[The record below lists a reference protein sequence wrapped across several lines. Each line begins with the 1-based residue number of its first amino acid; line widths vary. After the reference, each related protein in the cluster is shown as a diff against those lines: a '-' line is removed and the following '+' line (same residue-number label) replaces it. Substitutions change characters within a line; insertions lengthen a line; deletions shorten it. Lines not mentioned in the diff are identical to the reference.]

1 MIVKIEKL
9 DNYGRGICY
18 LNNKICFVQ
27 GALTN
32 EKVEIEITKET
43 AKIIEAKAIKIIEE
57 SPLRIEEQCP
67 YSAICGGCDLN
78 HLCYNEENR
87 FKKEK
92 VKEIINKYAQIP
104 TNIIEPIKY
113 HDRNHYRNKIT
124 IHGNKDTFGLYQK
137 NSNEIIPIQECLLVN
152 PKINEVIRL
161 LNQTQSEI
169 EEGIIKTSN
178 DNNNVMVS
186 LKGKIKAIE
195 ELKNSCDVLIIN
207 NEYLTKQ
214 KRIITTIGNKKYYE
228 SISSFF
234 QVNNTLTKELY
245 DEVLNSIKDNHYKK
259 ALDLYCGTGTIG
271 IYLSDYVE
279 RILGI
284 DNNPSNIEDAF
295 KNKELNN
302 LDNIEFIC
310 DKVEN
315 RIDSFQDIDLI
326 IVDPPRAGLDEKTRN
341 NLLKIAPQ
349 KLIYVSCDVMTLARD
364 LKELKTDYNIE
375 KIIPFNMFPRTHH
388 CESITV
394 LERR

>member
-104 TNIIEPIKY
+104 TKIIEPIKY

-137 NSNEIIPIQECLLVN
+137 N
-152 PKINEVIRL
+152 
-161 LNQTQSEI
+161 
-169 EEGIIKTSN
+169 
-178 DNNNVMVS
+178 
-186 LKGKIKAIE
+186 
-195 ELKNSCDVLIIN
+195 
-207 NEYLTKQ
+207 
-214 KRIITTIGNKKYYE
+214 
-228 SISSFF
+228 
-234 QVNNTLTKELY
+234 
-245 DEVLNSIKDNHYKK
+245 
-259 ALDLYCGTGTIG
+259 DL
-271 IYLSDYVE
+271 
-279 RILGI
+279 
-284 DNNPSNIEDAF
+284 
-295 KNKELNN
+295 
-302 LDNIEFIC
+302 
-310 DKVEN
+310 
-315 RIDSFQDIDLI
+315 Q
-326 IVDPPRAGLDEKTRN
+326 
-341 NLLKIAPQ
+341 
-349 KLIYVSCDVMTLARD
+349 
-364 LKELKTDYNIE
+364 
-375 KIIPFNMFPRTHH
+375 
-388 CESITV
+388 
-394 LERR
+394 